1 MKKIIAYQILNCGD
15 AIIVYEKDGK
25 RKKVTEK
32 SPNFEELRKSNGVS
46 ISKIDDLNKYLL

>member
-25 RKKVTEK
+25 REKVTEK
-32 SPNFEELRKSNGVS
+32 LPNFVELKNSDGLSVS
-46 ISKIDDLNKYLL
+46 KMEDLNSYL